1 MCLISPISST
11 IPVNMDWIWLSCLI
25 GMNRKLDLLAL
36 KRRDKEGD
44 DLRSGVTFKWVKEL
58 WWFNVEVFGGNKLKN
73 LETQVEEEAEE
84 IDIFSRG

>member
-1 MCLISPISST
+1 
-11 IPVNMDWIWLSCLI
+11 
-25 GMNRKLDLLAL
+25 MNRKLDLLAL